1 MFVASSHSYVMPL
14 VKCSSRTIKSKDT
27 LNQCCFQC
35 NASSNMN
42 QWHFFSCPAK
52 FPIKI
57 SCFFSLEMQL
67 SWSAYSP
74 GASRPTLMLLN
85 FIATNEEEALWVSF
99 SDGNG
104 TGAGALFLIFLKKKL
119 LAHGTLLHF
128 RWTAPKGPMN
138 WIIHVGDWCHPF
150 YDGVDCRY
158 GCHHEVCSFLVW
170 PFAKA
175 PACWSCSCANVLAL
189 HW

>member
-1 MFVASSHSYVMPL
+1 MHISSLVSYPPFHL
-14 VKCSSRTIKSKDT
+14 FCANRDIHFT
-27 LNQCCFQC
+27 LD
-35 NASSNMN
+35 
-42 QWHFFSCPAK
+42 
-52 FPIKI
+52 
-57 SCFFSLEMQL
+57 L
-67 SWSAYSP
+67 SWTAQMIPKLSLSIP
-74 GASRPTLMLLN
+74 GASQPTLMLLN

-104 TGAGALFLIFLKKKL
+104 TGAGAVSLKKLKKKL

-158 GCHHEVCSFLVW
+158 GSHHEVCSFLVW
-170 PFAKA
+170 PFAKDH
-175 PACWSCSCANVLAL
+175 ACWSRSCATVLAL
-189 HW
+189 PW

>member
-1 MFVASSHSYVMPL
+1 MAL
-14 VKCSSRTIKSKDT
+14 
-27 LNQCCFQC
+27 
-35 NASSNMN
+35 
-42 QWHFFSCPAK
+42 FSCPAK

-104 TGAGALFLIFLKKKL
+104 TALFLKKEEEE
-119 LAHGTLLHF
+119 AASS
-128 RWTAPKGPMN
+128 WDIA
-138 WIIHVGDWCHPF
+138 
-150 YDGVDCRY
+150 
-158 GCHHEVCSFLVW
+158 SF
-170 PFAKA
+170 
-175 PACWSCSCANVLAL
+175 
-189 HW
+189 